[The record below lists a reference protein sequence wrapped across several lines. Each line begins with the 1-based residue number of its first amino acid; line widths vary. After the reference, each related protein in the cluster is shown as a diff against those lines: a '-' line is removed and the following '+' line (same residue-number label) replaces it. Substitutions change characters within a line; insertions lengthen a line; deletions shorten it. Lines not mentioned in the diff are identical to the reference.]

1 LVAVIRVL
9 ARLRYNDP
17 GLLAIPAG
25 KQAMIELPLI
35 EDIVSEARHAE
46 RHEAI
51 LRISQDSFRRG
62 T

>member
-25 KQAMIELPLI
+25 KQAMIESPL
-35 EDIVSEARHAE
+35 D
-46 RHEAI
+46 
-51 LRISQDSFRRG
+51 LDGFRKTLWG
-62 T
+62 SKA